1 MRNRGHAEIGVAGP
15 GNTVHTSPSLFGPG
29 GRLWSHLLSQ
39 AHFKYSGLKS
49 GSAQEKS
56 KVQLNTRLCLVTPT
70 KLPPG
75 HTSEQDRIPTEPPWT
90 SQSLPPVKETPSLQP
105 QEEADSDPST
115 RTGPFCFSDLTKAP
129 CGHSRSQVRRAGQ
142 SANTAPSRRLHWV
155 REGADRVLGVYGRG
169 RGQNPPSANRA
180 NLGCGRAVWSSREEQ
195 VRQWAAEML
204 VALEALHEQGV
215 LCRDLNP
222 QNLLLDQAGRSP
234 STPVPSPLLG
244 WEPRG
249 YKATCCLS
257 PLPFVIWPLLRTRV
271 WGCTLCR
278 PLGRLHL
285 G

>member
-1 MRNRGHAEIGVAGP
+1 MAGP

-56 KVQLNTRLCLVTPT
+56 KVQLNTHLCLVTPA

-75 HTSEQDRIPTEPPWT
+75 HTSGQDRIPTGPPWT

-105 QEEADSDPST
+105 QEEADSEPSA
-115 RTGPFCFSDLTKAP
+115 RTGPFCFSDLTEAP

-234 STPVPSPLLG
+234 STPAPSPLLG

-249 YKATCCLS
+249 YKATCCLF
-257 PLPFVIWPLLRTRV
+257 PLPFVIWPLRRTRV